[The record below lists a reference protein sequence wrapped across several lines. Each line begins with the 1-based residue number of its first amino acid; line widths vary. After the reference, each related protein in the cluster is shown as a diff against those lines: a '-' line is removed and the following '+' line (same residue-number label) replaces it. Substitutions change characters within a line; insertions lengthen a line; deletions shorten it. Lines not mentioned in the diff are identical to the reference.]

1 MRPRTES
8 WIEDSDILSFFPTF
22 VWSIQSTPKFGII
35 RPPVTQL
42 SAHNTDQVVVKVS
55 NGKLLMFP
63 AWLSHSVAPNES
75 GAMRISISFNVMFSH
90 FTENVSKPLWGDAR

>member
-1 MRPRTES
+1 MTE
-8 WIEDSDILSFFPTF
+8 
-22 VWSIQSTPKFGII
+22 
-35 RPPVTQL
+35 L

-75 GAMRISISFNVMFSH
+75 AQMRISISFNLMLSH